1 MAFTR
6 SNFSRAMEAFE
17 AQDAERQRQVVIKY
31 LAGLLDGSNRVK
43 FATLADFHKYT
54 TEDHPFVRVDNQ
66 PEPTRPGSRQIFYQ
80 HGHLQVRVKTDGT
93 KFRPRPHLVVT
104 LAVGKGW
111 DDEIGKFNHEGR
123 LIPKLG
129 FVGFN
134 METGRARPGGLAGN
148 NDWRNLARLGT
159 TLPDIMAREDVWANA
174 CHFDFVD
181 GFDASGAESI

>member
-1 MAFTR
+1 MIR

-17 AQDAERQRQVVIKY
+17 AEDAQSQRQVVVKY
-31 LAGLLDGSNRVK
+31 MAGLLNANNRVN
-43 FATLADFHKYT
+43 FPTIDAFHEYT
-54 TEDHPFVRVDNQ
+54 TAQHPFARVDNQ
-66 PEPTRPGSRQIFYQ
+66 QEPTRASSRQIFYQ
-80 HGHLQVRVKTDGT
+80 HGHIQVRVKTDGT
-93 KFRPRPHLVVT
+93 RFRPRPHLVVT

-129 FVGFN
+129 FLGFN
-134 METGRARPGGLAGN
+134 METGRSRPGGLAAS

-159 TLPDIMAREDVWANA
+159 TLPDIAAREDQWANA

-181 GFDASGAESI
+181 GFDATGADKI